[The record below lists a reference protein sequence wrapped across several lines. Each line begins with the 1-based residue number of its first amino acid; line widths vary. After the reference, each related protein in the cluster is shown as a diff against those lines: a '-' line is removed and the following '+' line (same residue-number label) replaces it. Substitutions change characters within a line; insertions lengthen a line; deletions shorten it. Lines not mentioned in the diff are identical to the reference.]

1 LPFQRR
7 ANADNFLETNQLMT
21 KRLTILFFIL
31 IGLGITSFAQTNPNR
46 DELQKQEQTLRR
58 ELEDLNQLK
67 NQIQK
72 NKKSTLAQM
81 AVIKSKIAKR
91 EALVNS
97 IAKQVKIIDDAIATN
112 QQDVQKLN
120 KDLDTLKTKYE
131 KSIVFAYK
139 SRSGYE
145 YLNFLFSAN
154 SFNDAVKRITYLKS
168 YRQNREAQATAID
181 MSQKDLNVKID
192 QLGSNKKDRLK
203 TLGVHNEQLK
213 VLVDDR
219 KEQDKIIKQLKGKEQ
234 EVTQQ
239 LRQKEAQRRKMQ
251 SALLT
256 IIKRETAEAEKKEKD
271 RLAKQKAANDA
282 ATAKAK
288 SDANAPV
295 VSAKPAPK
303 ATVKNGN
310 KVGVVEGGVTNTSG
324 NRPYSALETTEEG
337 REASVSIENG
347 KGNLPWPVDKGNLYI
362 HFGVE
367 NIPGTKLNRKSD
379 GIELAVPKG
388 SSVKSVANGI
398 VKYTGDINGD
408 LTVFVQHGKYF
419 STYTHLSSIN
429 VSIGQEVKAGTLLG
443 RSGVNIEG
451 EGALLFM
458 ISNDKGS
465 FLDPENWLK
474 NRR

>member
-1 LPFQRR
+1 
-7 ANADNFLETNQLMT
+7 MT
-21 KRLTILFFIL
+21 KRISILFLLCFSFWL
-31 IGLGITSFAQTNPNR
+31 TSNAQSNVTR
-46 DELQKQEQTLRR
+46 DELQKQEQKLRK
-58 ELEDLNQLK
+58 ELDELNQLK

-72 NKKSTLAQM
+72 NKKTTLAQLS
-81 AVIKSKIAKR
+81 VIKNKIAKR

-97 IAKQVKIIDDAIATN
+97 IAKQVSIIDAAIVNN
-112 QQDVQKLN
+112 QKDVRKLN
-120 KDLDTLKTKYE
+120 GDLDTLKSRYE
-131 KSIVFAYK
+131 KSIIFAYK

-168 YRQNREAQATAID
+168 YRQTREAQARAIS
-181 MSQKDLNVKID
+181 MSQKDLNDKIG
-192 QLGSNKKDRLK
+192 QLSFNKTDRLK
-203 TLGVHNEQLK
+203 TLTVQNDQLK

-219 KEQDKIIKQLKGKEQ
+219 KEQDKIITQLKGKEK
-234 EVTQQ
+234 EVTAQ
-239 LRQKEAQRRKMQ
+239 LKQKEAQRKKMQ

-256 IIKRETAEAEKKEKD
+256 IIRRETLEAEKKEKD
-271 RLAKQKAANDA
+271 RLAKIKAANDA

-288 SDANAPV
+288 SD
-295 VSAKPAPK
+295 VSSNTSKTNTGAKPN
-303 ATVKNGN
+303 VKNGG
-310 KVGVVEGGVTNTSG
+310 KVSSVEGGMTNTSG

-337 REASVSIENG
+337 REASISIENS
-347 KGNLPWPVDKGNLYI
+347 KGGLPWPVDRGNVFV

-379 GIELAVPKG
+379 GIEVAVPKG
-388 SSVKSVANGI
+388 SSVKSIANGV

-429 VSIGQEVKAGTLLG
+429 VSVGQEVRAGTLLG
-443 RSGVNIEG
+443 RSGINLEG

-465 FLDPENWLK
+465 FLDPESWLRS
-474 NRR
+474 RR

>member
-1 LPFQRR
+1 
-7 ANADNFLETNQLMT
+7 MT
-21 KRLTILFFIL
+21 KKGAILFFIL
-31 IGLGITSFAQTNPNR
+31 FGIGISSFAQTNVSR
-46 DELQKQEQTLRR
+46 EELQKQEQTLRK
-58 ELEDLNQLK
+58 ELEELNQLK
-67 NQIQK
+67 DQIQK
-72 NKKSTLAQM
+72 NKKSTLAQV

-97 IAKQVKIIDDAIATN
+97 IAKQVKIIDDAIAAN

-120 KDLDTLKTKYE
+120 KDLDTLRSKYE

-154 SFNDAVKRITYLKS
+154 SFNDAVKRVTYLKS
-168 YRQNREAQATAID
+168 YRQNREAQASAID
-181 MSQKDLNVKID
+181 MSQKDLSQKIG

-203 TLGVHNEQLK
+203 TLGVQNEQLK

-219 KEQDKIIKQLKGKEQ
+219 KEQDKIISQLKGKEQ
-234 EVTQQ
+234 EVTAQ
-239 LRQKEAQRRKMQ
+239 LKQKEAQRKKMQ

-256 IIKRETAEAEKKEKD
+256 IIRRETLEAEKKEKE
-271 RLAKQKAANDA
+271 RLAKLKAASDA
-282 ATAKAK
+282 AALAAK
-288 SDANAPV
+288 SAATKTKTENPPAA
-295 VSAKPAPK
+295 AKSESK
-303 ATVKNGN
+303 TATKNGN
-310 KVGVVEGGVTNTSG
+310 KVSAVEGGLTNTSG

-337 REASVSIENG
+337 REASISIENNRG
-347 KGNLPWPVDKGNLYI
+347 GLPWPVDKGNVYV

-388 SSVKSVANGI
+388 SSVKSIANGV

-429 VSIGQEVKAGTLLG
+429 VSVGQEVRGGTLLG

-451 EGALLFM
+451 EGSLLFM